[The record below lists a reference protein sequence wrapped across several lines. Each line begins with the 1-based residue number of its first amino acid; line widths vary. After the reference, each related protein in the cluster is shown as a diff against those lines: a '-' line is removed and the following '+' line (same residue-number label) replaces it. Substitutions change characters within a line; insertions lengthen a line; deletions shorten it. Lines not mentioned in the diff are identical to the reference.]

1 MINHGKFMGSLAVL
15 CSLVIFPLLGSS
27 PCAGIMT
34 KNMADGRSLILE
46 GAELI
51 GRGRVTLM
59 EEYGDVREMKV
70 GMRERGEREIV
81 EGEKL
86 VREGGRLMAD
96 GDKSFS
102 TQTLLRG
109 RDLMLEG
116 GEMMIRGQKKLLQ
129 IDLTKKWVTREEG
142 AFKGQRGISKGEG
155 LILRGMELLKR

>member
-1 MINHGKFMGSLAVL
+1 MIKQRKLIGSLAVFF
-15 CSLVIFPLLGSS
+15 SLVLLPAVSSS
-27 PCAGIMT
+27 PLAGIMT

-51 GRGRVTLM
+51 GKGRLTLM
-59 EEYGDVREMKV
+59 QEYRDVRQMKV

-86 VREGGRLMAD
+86 VREGARLMVE
-96 GDKSFS
+96 GDDTFR
-102 TQTLLRG
+102 TETLLRG

-116 GEMMIRGQKKLLQ
+116 GDMMVQGQKKLLR
-129 IDLTKKWVTREEG
+129 IDLTKKWVNTEEG
-142 AFKGQRGISKGEG
+142 DFKGERKSSKGEE